1 MKKTDAEAFAS
12 EYCMSAGDNA
22 LRRDQINAA
31 IVSKATANEH
41 SFREACMAGLNDIAG
56 RETTG
61 DATPPPPLP
70 AVDDDTRMAT
80 SIPGGDEV
88 RAAPPSPA
96 PPPAKAAS
104 TPGHDAPPDG
114 GFAAN
119 LMPATGAQ

>member
-1 MKKTDAEAFAS
+1 MFTLKKTDAEAFAS

-41 SFREACMAGLNDIAG
+41 SFREACMAGLNNIAG
-56 RETTG
+56 REATG

-88 RAAPPSPA
+88 RAATPKSG
-96 PPPAKAAS
+96 AAAGKS
-104 TPGHDAPPDG
+104 RLDTRP
-114 GFAAN
+114 
-119 LMPATGAQ
+119 